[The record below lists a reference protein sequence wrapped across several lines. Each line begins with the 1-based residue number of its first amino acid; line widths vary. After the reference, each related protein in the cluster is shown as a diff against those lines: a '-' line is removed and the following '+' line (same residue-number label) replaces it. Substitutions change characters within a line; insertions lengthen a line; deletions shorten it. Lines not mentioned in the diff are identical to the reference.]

1 MFSRQTPPQTHP
13 ATGAHAQPS
22 QGISVVH
29 NMRTTFPPLPPQKNE
44 KRKKAFSIPWGGRG
58 KQMGLSYFWIFFS
71 RLPPTV
77 FAVLK
82 SLTQGGERGGAQ
94 KRKWTFSSL
103 SPISKALCAPQ
114 VTPRKRPQRN
124 LLTQG
129 TGKRVERGGIRQCY
143 KISKFLF
150 AFSFSGKVHV
160 W

>member
-22 QGISVVH
+22 QGISDVH
-29 NMRTTFPPLPPQKNE
+29 KMRTTHSQKKREE
-44 KRKKAFSIPWGGRG
+44 KKSVSLGFHFRRSGGGNKWVCHISGFFFRGCHRQCSLCSNLSRKG
-58 KQMGLSYFWIFFS
+58 
-71 RLPPTV
+71 
-77 FAVLK
+77 
-82 SLTQGGERGGAQ
+82 GGAQ
-94 KRKWTFSSL
+94 KRKWIFSSPPL

-129 TGKRVERGGIRQCY
+129 TGKRVERGGIRQCS
-143 KISKFLF
+143 KISEFLF